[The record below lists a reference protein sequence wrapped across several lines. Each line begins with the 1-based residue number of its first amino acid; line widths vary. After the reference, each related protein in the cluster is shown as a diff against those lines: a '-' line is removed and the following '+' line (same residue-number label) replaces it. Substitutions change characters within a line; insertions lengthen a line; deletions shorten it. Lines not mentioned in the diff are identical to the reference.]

1 MAAHVEAQLSA
12 PPRMM
17 AAYQAA
23 ALSEV
28 LRSALV
34 RRAGRLTQLAELSV
48 QSA

>member
-34 RRAGRLTQLAELSV
+34 RRAGLTQLAELSV